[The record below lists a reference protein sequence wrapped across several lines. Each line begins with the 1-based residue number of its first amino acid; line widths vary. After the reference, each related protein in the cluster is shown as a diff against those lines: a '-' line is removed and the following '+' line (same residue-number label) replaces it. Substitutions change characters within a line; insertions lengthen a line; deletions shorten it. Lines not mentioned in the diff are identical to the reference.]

1 MEGTK
6 GDEAAVTVGTT
17 GTISL
22 LMTRE
27 LDQMSSIPHQEVSST
42 SKPRIS
48 ISSGSTSSTS
58 KQPQPRKSFEASS
71 SRSSNII
78 NHMSPGIGL
87 KTKLN
92 GKHTHQIPMLGSH
105 SLPMEI
111 SPVTKKKD
119 KKKKSKIVVVV
130 DIKCGYVDKTWAT
143 PITNSLKKLGF
154 SKLSEKKDSAS
165 FRNLQSATLGGPS
178 AICVVQSLTGLKT
191 VDLFPNQ
198 KDEWKWGRGQFS
210 VAKAYHILRTASDRD
225 GGQMVDN

>member
-6 GDEAAVTVGTT
+6 SEEGAVTVGTT

-27 LDQMSSIPHQEVSST
+27 LDQISST

-48 ISSGSTSSTS
+48 VSSGSSTP
-58 KQPQPRKSFEASS
+58 KRQQPRKSFEASS
-71 SRSSNII
+71 SSSSNRSSNII
-78 NHMSPGIGL
+78 NHIGPGIGP

-105 SLPMEI
+105 NLPLDTT

-119 KKKKSKIVVVV
+119 KKKKSKIAEVV
-130 DIKCGYVDKTWAT
+130 DIKCGYADKAWAT

-154 SKLSEKKDSAS
+154 SKLSESI
-165 FRNLQSATLGGPS
+165 T
-178 AICVVQSLTGLKT
+178 
-191 VDLFPNQ
+191 
-198 KDEWKWGRGQFS
+198 
-210 VAKAYHILRTASDRD
+210 
-225 GGQMVDN
+225 

>member
-6 GDEAAVTVGTT
+6 GEEGAVTVGTI

-27 LDQMSSIPHQEVSST
+27 LDQISSVPNQQVSTT
-42 SKPRIS
+42 SKPRNS
-48 ISSGSTSSTS
+48 VSSGNNTP
-58 KQPQPRKSFEASS
+58 KRPQPRKSFEASC

-78 NHMSPGIGL
+78 NHINPGIGP

-105 SLPMEI
+105 NLPLDT

-119 KKKKSKIVVVV
+119 KKKKSKIVEVV
-130 DIKCGYVDKTWAT
+130 DIKCGYVDKAWAT

-154 SKLSEKKDSAS
+154 SKLSESI
-165 FRNLQSATLGGPS
+165 T
-178 AICVVQSLTGLKT
+178 
-191 VDLFPNQ
+191 
-198 KDEWKWGRGQFS
+198 
-210 VAKAYHILRTASDRD
+210 
-225 GGQMVDN
+225 